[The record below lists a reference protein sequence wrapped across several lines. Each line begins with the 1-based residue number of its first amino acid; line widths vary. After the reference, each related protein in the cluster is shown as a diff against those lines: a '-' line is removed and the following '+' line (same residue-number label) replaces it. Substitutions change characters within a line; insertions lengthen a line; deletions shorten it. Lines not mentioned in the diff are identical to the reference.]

1 MKIRDASGW
10 TMFVFG
16 ILAFLFGLLVLIRY
30 ELILFN
36 YGFDALS
43 LIRHAASDYRI
54 ILMMASSIVSL
65 NVGICYVL
73 AALKDLKKFYFLT
86 VPFRTITFIVFTTS
100 SLMRITPMRF
110 IGVGAWS
117 LLGALCTGIALYYE
131 NKGKY

>member
-30 ELILFN
+30 ELTLFN

-54 ILMMASSIVSL
+54 ILMMASSIISL